1 MRLQISDI
9 SEYPE
14 FVRKV
19 GTPLHTEY
27 SIPTGQIELF
37 QERLSIYH
45 SRSPSEE
52 NAYIVLIGGGASI
65 GKSTLAWELAHLLGI
80 KNVISTDTLR
90 QAIREVDNTDPIL
103 MAETWEVWKILRL
116 CESDEAI
123 MEGLTRQAKLIER
136 LFIPM
141 TNYFLFKGMPTIVE
155 GIHILPSL
163 QVRELA
169 KHKRYTVFFL
179 DANDSQMKA
188 NYNLRRYSTHMR
200 SDCTGFS
207 NINKRLA
214 LHRQII
220 RGVNKAGMT
229 VLSTMDWSRLI
240 CNSLDIIT
248 DNLVKYNHH

>member
-9 SEYPE
+9 SEHLE
-14 FVRKV
+14 CLRKA
-19 GTPLHTEY
+19 GCPLDPEY
-27 SIPTGQIELF
+27 SIPTAQIELF
-37 QERLSIYH
+37 QERLSIYR

-52 NAYIVLIGGGASI
+52 NAYIILIGGGASI

-80 KNVISTDTLR
+80 RNVISTDTLR

-103 MAETWEVWKILRL
+103 MAETWEVWKILGL

-123 MEGLTRQAKLIER
+123 MEGLTRQATLIER
-136 LFIPM
+136 VFMPM
-141 TNYFLFKGMPTIVE
+141 TNYFLSKGMPTIVE
-155 GIHILPSL
+155 GIHVLPSL
-163 QVRELA
+163 RVCELA

-179 DANDSQMKA
+179 DTNDTQMKA
-188 NYNLRRYSTHMR
+188 NYNSRRYSTHMR

-214 LHRQII
+214 LQRQII
-220 RGVNKAGMT
+220 RSVNMAGMT

-248 DNLVKYNHH
+248 GNLVQ